1 MQNGYNPLTTPAYT
15 VVHQPAVQRVTL
27 QPPVANEWTT
37 ISPCAIRRIIQ
48 ISVPLQYATVK
59 LTDANGTDVTES
71 SLYSW
76 SSDSLCW
83 TNWVTYQQYLQL
95 AKSIETDFYLR
106 ILIFSSVGT
115 LWIGGLA
122 TTCYTICLDNTNQFL
137 LDFCGSQYL
146 FDPYANLDCAIQLQQ
161 QLSDTVI
168 CMLGIPAYYFKVSPD
183 VDTADWT
190 FKEYIL
196 HSVESVKYIKLMC
209 EDGALPSSRPQMTE
223 FDFDWENDWEV
234 EMSKTAFA
242 SAFGDTAFPKQRDLV
257 YVPMMKRMYE
267 VNSAYDE
274 KNEGLMWRSTT
285 WKLALVKYND
295 KDNVSQGTYEEL
307 IDSLVEN
314 QYMELFKPV
323 EENEQY
329 RQSGAEQT
337 VEPRFAATNLYNIFV
352 SDGIR
357 LDYTPDLIE
366 IAERQVN
373 HGSSVVCRNMYA
385 GKSKDSLV
393 TYQKKY
399 CGDDGT
405 MLLEIQVPPVKELY
419 GFLGLPESGEW
430 PMVYNTVAVCGEAN
444 IGIGILLEKDK
455 DKVDSKTKITGT
467 MMVEFNDSTVVVQI
481 DAFETKNYIV
491 AAKWKRSNFVTELSV
506 YENTCKAKDPVGKLK
521 AANWTFDFTAPIGE
535 GTNTYN
541 NDYSTDCGVS
551 VYVSPWPVRV
561 GYFKLF
567 NEYLDGKQTA
577 MEGAKYS
584 TTVGNCIIN
593 DLARPVYGD
602 RGYNVR

>member
-1 MQNGYNPLTTPAYT
+1 MQTGYNPLATPTYT
-15 VVHQPAVQRVTL
+15 VVHQPTMQKVTL
-27 QPPVANEWTT
+27 QPPVKGQG

-59 LTDANGTDVTES
+59 LTDANGKDVTET

-83 TNWVTYQQYLQL
+83 TNWVSYQQYLQL

-106 ILIFSSVGT
+106 ILIFSSIGT

-122 TTCYTICLDNTNQFL
+122 TECYTVCLDNTDQFL

-146 FDPYANLDCAIQLQQ
+146 FDPYANLDCALQLQQ

-183 VDTADWT
+183 ADTVDWT

-209 EDGALPSSRPQMTE
+209 EDGALPSSRPQMSE

-242 SAFGDTAFPKQRDLV
+242 AAFGDTAFPKQRDLV

-295 KDNVSQGTYEEL
+295 KDNVSHGSYEEL

-314 QYMELFKPV
+314 QYMELFKPI

-337 VEPRFAATNLYNIFV
+337 VEPRFAATNLYSIFI
-352 SDGIR
+352 SDGTR
-357 LDYTPDLIE
+357 LNYTPDLIE
-366 IAERQVN
+366 ILEKQVN
-373 HGSSVVCRNMYA
+373 HGASVVCRNLYR
-385 GKSKDSLV
+385 GSSKDSLV
-393 TYQKKY
+393 TYQKQY

-405 MLLEIQVPPVKELY
+405 ILMEFPVQSSTEMY
-419 GFLGLPESGEW
+419 RHLGLPDSGEW
-430 PMVYNTVAVCGEAN
+430 PMMYNTVAICGEAY
-444 IGIGILLEKDK
+444 IGIGVLLEKDT
-455 DKVDSKTKITGT
+455 DKVTPSTKITGT
-467 MMVEFNDSTVVVQI
+467 VMVEFNGSTVAIPI
-481 DAFETKNYIV
+481 DTVETKNYIV

-506 YENTCKAKDPVGKLK
+506 FENKCRSEDPVARLK
-521 AANWTFDFTAPIGE
+521 AANWSFDFKNPIVE
-535 GTNTYN
+535 HTDTYN
-541 NDYSTDCGVS
+541 NDYSTDCGTTVS
-551 VYVSPWPVRV
+551 ISPYPVGI

-567 NEYLDGKQTA
+567 NRYLDQKETA
-577 MEGAKYS
+577 VEGAKYS
-584 TTVGNCIIN
+584 TTADDCIIN
-593 DLARPVYGD
+593 DLVRPIYGD

>member
-1 MQNGYNPLTTPAYT
+1 MPQISYNPLVTPTYS
-15 VVHQPAVQRVTL
+15 VVHQPTVQKVTL
-27 QPPVANEWTT
+27 QPPQKGQG

-48 ISVPLQYATVK
+48 ISTPIQFQEVK
-59 LTDANGTDVTES
+59 LTDANSNDVTET

-83 TNWVTYQQYLQL
+83 TNWVSYQQYLQL
-95 AKSIETDFYLR
+95 AKSIDTDFYLR

-115 LWIGGLA
+115 LYIGGLA

-146 FDPYANLDCAIQLQQ
+146 FDPYANLDCALQLQQ

-168 CMLGIPAYYFKVSPD
+168 CMLGIPAYYFKVVPD
-183 VDTADWT
+183 SDTADWT

-295 KDNVSQGTYEEL
+295 KDNVSHGSYEEL
-307 IDSLVEN
+307 IDNLVEN
-314 QYMELFKPV
+314 QYMEIFKPI

-337 VEPRFAATNLYNIFV
+337 IEPRFAATNLYNIFI
-352 SDGIR
+352 SDGVR
-357 LDYTPDLIE
+357 LNYTPDTIE
-366 IAERQVN
+366 IVERQVN
-373 HGSSVVCRNMYA
+373 HGSSVVCRNAYVGSM
-385 GKSKDSLV
+385 KDSIV
-393 TYQKKY
+393 TYQKPY

-405 MLLEIQVPPVKELY
+405 ILLEITIPTIKELY
-419 GFLGLPESGEW
+419 AKFDLPDEGEW
-430 PMVYNTVAVCGEAN
+430 PMVYNQIASCGEIQ
-444 IGIGILLEKDK
+444 IGLGVQLEKDT
-455 DKVDSKTKITGT
+455 DKVTTRTNITGT
-467 MMVEFNDSTVVVQI
+467 AMVEFNGSAVAIPI
-481 DAFETKNYIV
+481 DTIETKNYII

-506 YENTCKAKDPVGKLK
+506 FENTCKTKDAVSRLK
-521 AANWTFDFTAPIGE
+521 AANWSFDFNKPVGE
-535 GTNTYN
+535 RTNPYN
-541 NDYSTDCGVS
+541 NDYSTDCGSQVS
-551 VYVSPWPVRV
+551 ISPYPVGI

-567 NEYLDGKQTA
+567 NEYLDAKQTA
-577 MEGAKYS
+577 VEGAKYS
-584 TTVGNCIIN
+584 TTVDNCVIN

>member
-1 MQNGYNPLTTPAYT
+1 MQTGYNPYIVPTYS
-15 VVHQPAVQRVTL
+15 VVHQPTVQKVTL
-27 QPPVANEWTT
+27 QPPVKGAG

-48 ISVPLQYATVK
+48 LTVPMQYAEIK
-59 LTDANGTDVTES
+59 LTDANGKDVTELS
-71 SLYSW
+71 MYSW

-83 TNWVTYQQYLQL
+83 TNWVSYAQYLQL
-95 AKSIETDFYLR
+95 AKSVESDFYLR
-106 ILIFSSVGT
+106 ILIFSSIGT

-122 TTCYTICLDNTNQFL
+122 TECYTICLDNTNQFL

-146 FDPYANLDCAIQLQQ
+146 FDPYANLDCALQLQQ

-168 CMLGIPAYYFKVSPD
+168 CMLGIPAYYFRVSPD

-234 EMSKTAFA
+234 EMSKTSFA
-242 SAFGDTAFPKQRDLV
+242 AAFGDTAFPKQRDLV

-295 KDNVSQGTYEEL
+295 KDNVSHGSYEEL

-329 RQSGAEQT
+329 RQSGADQT
-337 VEPRFAATNLYNIFV
+337 IEPRFAATNLYSIFV
-352 SDGIR
+352 SDAIR
-357 LDYTPDLIE
+357 LNYTPDLIE
-366 IAERQVN
+366 ILDRQVN
-373 HGSSVVCRNMYA
+373 HGASVVCRNLYR
-385 GKSKDSLV
+385 GTSKDSLV
-393 TYQKKY
+393 TYQKPY

-405 MLLEIQVPPVKELY
+405 MLLEISIPSVKELY
-419 GFLGLPESGEW
+419 GFLGLPDEGEW
-430 PMVYNTVAVCGEAN
+430 PMVYNTIAVCGEAY
-444 IGIGILLEKDK
+444 IGAGVLLEKDT
-455 DKVDSKTKITGT
+455 DKVTSGTNITGT
-467 MMVEFNDSTVVVQI
+467 VMLTFNDSNIAVPVDSV
-481 DAFETKNYIV
+481 ETKNYIV

-506 YENTCKAKDPVGKLK
+506 FENTCKTKDPVGRLR
-521 AANWTFDFTAPIGE
+521 ASNWSFDFDRPLEEHTQP
-535 GTNTYN
+535 YN
-541 NDYSTDCGVS
+541 DDYSTGCGVQ
-551 VYVSPWPVRV
+551 VSISPYPVCI

-567 NEYLDGKQTA
+567 NRYLDQKETA
-577 MEGAKYS
+577 VEGAKYS
-584 TTVGNCIIN
+584 TTIDECIIN
-593 DLARPVYGD
+593 DLARPVYGE